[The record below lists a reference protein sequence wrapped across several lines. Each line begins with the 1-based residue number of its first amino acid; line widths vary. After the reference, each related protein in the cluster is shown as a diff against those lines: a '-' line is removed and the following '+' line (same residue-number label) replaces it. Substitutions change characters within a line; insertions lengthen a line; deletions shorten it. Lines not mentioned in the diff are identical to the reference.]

1 MRTNARMLETFP
13 WLASTLTRQ
22 SHCGINTPRGK
33 DLRDETTGSLVGRRG
48 LVHTPGQAVTG

>member
-1 MRTNARMLETFP
+1 MLETFP